1 MYILLAGIH
10 ICRLSL
16 ALPFAKLFSFTRLSS
31 LYSSFLTW
39 RRYLIMQLLTITTIL
54 GLLTLPFCV
63 EAKLINV
70 DVGNGGIIF
79 EPSTVVADIGDQVQF
94 RFYNV
99 G

>member
-1 MYILLAGIH
+1 
-10 ICRLSL
+10 
-16 ALPFAKLFSFTRLSS
+16 
-31 LYSSFLTW
+31 
-39 RRYLIMQLLTITTIL
+39 MQLLTITTIL